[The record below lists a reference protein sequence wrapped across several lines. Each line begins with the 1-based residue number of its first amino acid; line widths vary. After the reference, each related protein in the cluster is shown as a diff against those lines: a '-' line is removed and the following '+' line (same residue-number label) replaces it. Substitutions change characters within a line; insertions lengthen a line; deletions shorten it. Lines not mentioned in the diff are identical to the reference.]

1 MPSKKSVTRWTGA
14 TRLPERERKREKERE
29 REREK
34 KKEREKETETKKR
47 EREREKKKREKN
59 RERMVEIK
67 SAAITRKGD
76 EINER
81 IGHNRKRRELLKTST
96 QWRQSAVKVK
106 FDKCFNTANS
116 VHSHVI

>member
-14 TRLPERERKREKERE
+14 TRLPDRERGRERE
-29 REREK
+29 REREREIERVREREE
-34 KKEREKETETKKR
+34 KKEREKE
-47 EREREKKKREKN
+47 REKQREN
-59 RERMVEIK
+59 GEDDVN
-67 SAAITRKGD
+67 SITRKGD

-116 VHSHVI
+116 VHPHVI

>member
-1 MPSKKSVTRWTGA
+1 M
-14 TRLPERERKREKERE
+14 RERK
-29 REREK
+29 
-34 KKEREKETETKKR
+34 KKR
-47 EREREKKKREKN
+47 EKKREKN
-59 RERMVEIK
+59 RERMVKIK
-67 SAAITRKGD
+67 STAITRKGD

-116 VHSHVI
+116 VHPHVI